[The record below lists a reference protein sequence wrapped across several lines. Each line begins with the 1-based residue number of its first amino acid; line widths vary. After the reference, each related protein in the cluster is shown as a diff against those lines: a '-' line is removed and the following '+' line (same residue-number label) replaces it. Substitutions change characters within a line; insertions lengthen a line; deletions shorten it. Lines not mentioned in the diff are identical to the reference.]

1 MPGGADP
8 LYVLAR
14 RALLDGLEALE
25 PHLGSVVV
33 VGAQAVYLHTGPA
46 DLPVAEYT
54 TDADLAIAPEFLA
67 DEPSIQT
74 LFEERGFEL
83 QEDPGKWKTSDGIQV
98 DLLVPDA
105 VAGPGRRGARLP
117 GHGKRAARRAR
128 GIEGALVDNDLRTIT
143 ALDPG
148 DTRSFEVKVAGPA
161 ALLVA
166 KIHKIGERI
175 DQSDRLVAL
184 VTRRRPWDEEADAA
198 DRLAATLGGKATR
211 RDVAGAPAGTHDYDR
226 VIALE
231 VTQHAVGPIL
241 AQRALEEK
249 LDWSF
254 DELTFCWSVNVR
266 EPCDLHRLRSEIVDV
281 LQTFEADGRDRW
293 LANQSAEDAALD
305 RRLQRQGVKL
315 IYRLTDTTPGE
326 VLVGSIGALTNR

>member
-1 MPGGADP
+1 MPGAADP

-46 DLPVAEYT
+46 DLPVAEFT

-74 LFEERGFEL
+74 LFEQRGFEL
-83 QEDPGKWKTSDGIQV
+83 QEDPGKWKTPDGIQV

-148 DTRSFEVKVAGPA
+148 DTRSFQVKVAGPA

-166 KIHKIGERI
+166 KIHKIAERI
-175 DQSDRLVAL
+175 DQPDRLVAKDAL
-184 VTRRRPWDEEADAA
+184 DVLRLLQATPTGPLAASLSGLREAVAEIFDEAVAAGDLLFRPSGQGLNLVASAVAGLADEDVTRASLQFLWD
-198 DRLAATLGGKATR
+198 
-211 RDVAGAPAGTHDYDR
+211 
-226 VIALE
+226 
-231 VTQHAVGPIL
+231 
-241 AQRALEEK
+241 
-249 LDWSF
+249 
-254 DELTFCWSVNVR
+254 
-266 EPCDLHRLRSEIVDV
+266 DLS
-281 LQTFEADGRDRW
+281 
-293 LANQSAEDAALD
+293 
-305 RRLQRQGVKL
+305 
-315 IYRLTDTTPGE
+315 PG
-326 VLVGSIGALTNR
+326 SPS